1 MVNKV
6 LIEGKLNLIIEY
18 VDRLKKLKSLP
29 PKEFLEDYR
38 NPATAESYLRR
49 ALEAVFDIGRHILA
63 KNRGK
68 DLSLEYKAIA
78 RGMVEL
84 GIVNE
89 KLGQKLIQMAG
100 YRNRLVHLYSLV
112 TDEELYEIIQ
122 NDLEDLLNFV
132 KAIRNYLDKLQ

>member
-18 VDRLKKLKSLP
+18 VNRLKELKSLP
-29 PKEFLEDYR
+29 LKEFLEDYR

-63 KNRGK
+63 KSRGR
-68 DLSLEYKAIA
+68 DLSLEYKGIA
-78 RGMVEL
+78 RGLREL
-84 GIVNE
+84 GIVDEN
-89 KLGQKLIQMAG
+89 LGQKLMQMAG
-100 YRNRLVHLYSLV
+100 YRNRMVHLYSLV

-122 NDLEDLLNFV
+122 NDLKDFLNFV
-132 KAIRNYLDKLQ
+132 NSIKEYLAKLQ